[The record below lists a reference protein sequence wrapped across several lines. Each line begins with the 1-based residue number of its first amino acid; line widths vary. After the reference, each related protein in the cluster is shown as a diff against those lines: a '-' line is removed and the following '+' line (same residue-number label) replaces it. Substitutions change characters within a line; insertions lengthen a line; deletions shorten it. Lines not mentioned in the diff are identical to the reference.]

1 MIRSTTWE
9 GQRNTIFP
17 PGEGIRTNQS
27 SNIQLPERGV
37 SKLRIDR
44 HMRLHQAQDLGGQKI
59 LTLFKGHFIYGQ
71 KRPIWIHY
79 WTMNI

>member
-1 MIRSTTWE
+1 MMIRSATWE
-9 GQRNTIFP
+9 GQWNTTFP

-27 SNIQLPERGV
+27 SNVQLPGGGV

-71 KRPIWIHY
+71 TRPIWIHY
-79 WTMNI
+79 

>member
-1 MIRSTTWE
+1 MMIRSATWE
-9 GQRNTIFP
+9 GQWNTTFP

-27 SNIQLPERGV
+27 SNFQFPGGGV

-44 HMRLHQAQDLGGQKI
+44 HMRLHQAQDLGGHKI

-71 KRPIWIHY
+71 TRPIWIHY
-79 WTMNI
+79 